1 MAATTRKRSASRAV
15 KGEGRTIGKGPWA
28 IPRCAA
34 KAGTD
39 MSFVERTESGLD
51 WFAVRLPKTAYCHPS
66 EALGKAYAF
75 ELIDG
80 LRNPDGDVG
89 PIHMGIVLSA
99 LGRWTKGCDHIGMS
113 SFLHGFGHVLGE
125 YIQTHNGSR

>member
-1 MAATTRKRSASRAV
+1 
-15 KGEGRTIGKGPWA
+15 
-28 IPRCAA
+28 
-34 KAGTD
+34 
-39 MSFVERTESGLD
+39 MSFVERTDSGID

-125 YIQTHNGSR
+125 LRCFGGALCVERTHRLGLRAPRLLQARPHAHQQAQHQGG